1 MEVNY
6 AVHNTNGRHVKSG
19 KLDMQFGYAT
29 IDMASLPNGLYV
41 LTLQA
46 NGMQEIKKFMKA

>member
-1 MEVNY
+1 
-6 AVHNTNGRHVKSG
+6 
-19 KLDMQFGYAT
+19 MQFGYAT